1 MNGATTVAMVT
12 GKRAV
17 LEAVRAGLAREVLV
31 ARGSRDTEGMLEVLE
46 AAGIAGIEVRPVD
59 RRELDEL
66 ASENRGVVAKLVEAA
81 KRLSERDI
89 SGFDFADDALVVV
102 LDGVTDPQNLGAA
115 ARVADAAGAQMLIT
129 RIRRAA
135 PVTEAAIRAS
145 AGALVTLPHA
155 LVANIPRALDR
166 LKDAGFT
173 VAGLDAAA
181 PRTVYSEPRPEGRL
195 AVVVGSEGTGMSRLV
210 AESCDVLVSL
220 PMKGRVAS
228 LNAAAG
234 LSAALFSWVVRE

>member
-1 MNGATTVAMVT
+1 VSLPTVA

-31 ARGSRDTEGMLEVLE
+31 ANGSRDTEGLREVLE
-46 AAGIAGIEVRPVD
+46 AAEVAGIKI
-59 RRELDEL
+59 RRVERHELDEL
-66 ASENRGVVAKLVEAA
+66 AEDNRGVVAKLATQP
-81 KRLSERDI
+81 RLLSERDI
-89 SGFDFADDALVVV
+89 SSFDFADEALVVV

-129 RIRRAA
+129 RIKRAA
-135 PVTEAAIRAS
+135 PVTDVAVSAS
-145 AGALVTLPHA
+145 AGALMTLPHA
-155 LVANIPRALDR
+155 RVANISRALER
-166 LKDAGFT
+166 LKDVGFT
-173 VAGLDAAA
+173 VAGLDSGA
-181 PRTVYSEPRPEGRL
+181 PRTVYSEPKPEGRI

-210 AESCDVLVSL
+210 AESCDLLVSL

>member
-1 MNGATTVAMVT
+1 MATVT

-17 LEAVRAGLAREVLV
+17 LEVVRAGLARDVLV
-31 ARGSRDTEGMLEVLE
+31 ARGARDTEGMREVLE
-46 AAGIAGIEVRPVD
+46 AAGTAGVEVRRVD
-59 RRELDEL
+59 RDELDNL
-66 ASENRGVVAKLVEAA
+66 APDNRGVVARLGGAA

-89 SGFDFADDALVVV
+89 SGFAFTDDALVVV
-102 LDGVTDPQNLGAA
+102 LDGITDPQNLGAA
-115 ARVADAAGAQMLIT
+115 ARVADAAGAQMLVT
-129 RIRRAA
+129 RIKRAA
-135 PVTEAAIRAS
+135 PVTDAAIRAS

-155 LVANIPRALDR
+155 LVANIPRALGR
-166 LKDAGFT
+166 LKDAGFV
-173 VAGLDAAA
+173 VAGLDTDA
-181 PRTVYSEPRPEGRL
+181 PRTVYSEPRPEGRI

-210 AESCDVLVSL
+210 TEGCDVLVSL